1 MSRPGAGQRGYVV
14 ALDVGSSSVRAI
26 LYDLQARPVRGA
38 EVHLP
43 YRPRIGAAGMAE
55 VDADTLAALVG
66 RGLARLLRLT
76 GPRRAE
82 SIVGVGVSTF
92 WHGLL
97 AADDSARALT
107 PIYLW
112 SDTRSAEASER
123 LAGRLDSE
131 QVRLRTGC
139 PIHPSY
145 WPAKLAWLR
154 RERSDLWKRP
164 AHWLSFG
171 DLLYWRW
178 FGRLGTSLSMA
189 SATGLFRLL
198 DCRWDDELL
207 TELQVSVESLPPIA
221 DVEQNSA
228 PRYRHLWPALADV
241 PWLHAI
247 GDGAA
252 ANLGSGCLTPAQ
264 RAISIGTSGAM
275 RVVHSAAPT
284 TIPSGLWSY
293 RLDAKRFVTGGALS
307 NGGNLREWLLGTL
320 RVSDKKVETLLQRTL
335 AGAHGLTFMPHLAGE
350 RGLGY
355 APRAFGAIVG
365 LVASTTPEE
374 IAAAG
379 LVAVAVEFARVDRR
393 MDELLPRAKVLVAS
407 GAALLNSPA
416 WMQAMADA
424 TGRRVAP
431 SKAVEA
437 SSRGAALFAIEWLGL
452 GKPARLDPGIGR
464 PLRPRPA
471 YSRAYRDIEGR
482 QEALYRALITDR
494 RKVGNSQPLDR

>member
-1 MSRPGAGQRGYVV
+1 MSKQGPGRRGYVV

-26 LYDLQARPVRGA
+26 LYDVQARPVRGA

-43 YRPRIGAAGMAE
+43 YRPRISADGMAE
-55 VDADTLAALVG
+55 VDADKLADLAGRSLGLVV
-66 RGLARLLRLT
+66 RIA
-76 GPRRAE
+76 GPRRTE

-112 SDTRSAEASER
+112 SDGRSADASAR
-123 LAGRLDSE
+123 LSDRVDAE

-154 RERSDLWKRP
+154 GERTDLWTRP
-164 AHWLSFG
+164 VRWLSFG

-178 FGRLGTSLSMA
+178 FGRLGTSQSMA
-189 SATGLFRLL
+189 SATGLFRLN
-198 DCRWDDELL
+198 DCRWDEELL
-207 TELQVSVESLPPIA
+207 SELQISPDSLPPVGEA
-221 DVEQNSA
+221 EKGLA
-228 PRYRHLWPALADV
+228 PRYRRLWPALAKV
-241 PWLHAI
+241 PWLLAA
-247 GDGAA
+247 GDGAL
-252 ANLGSGCLTPAQ
+252 ANFGSGCLTPAK

-275 RVVHSAAPT
+275 RVMHSARQASLPR
-284 TIPSGLWSY
+284 GLWTY

-307 NGGNLREWLLGTL
+307 NGGNLRDWLIDTL
-320 RVSDKKVETLLQRTL
+320 RVSDKKVEARLRRSLP
-335 AGAHGLTFMPHLAGE
+335 GVHGLTFMPHLAGE

-355 APRAFGAIVG
+355 APHAFGAIVG

-374 IAAAG
+374 IASAG
-379 LVAVAVEFARVDRR
+379 LEAVAVEFARVDRR
-393 MDELLPRAKVLVAS
+393 MDELLPSAKVLVAS
-407 GAALLNSPA
+407 GAALLNSRG

-424 TGRRVAP
+424 TAHQIAP
-431 SKAVEA
+431 SKAAEA

-452 GKPARLDPGIGR
+452 GQPAKLDPGIRR
-464 PLRPRPA
+464 PFKPRPA

-482 QEALYRALITDR
+482 QEALYRALIIDR
-494 RKVGNSQPLDR
+494 VALARL